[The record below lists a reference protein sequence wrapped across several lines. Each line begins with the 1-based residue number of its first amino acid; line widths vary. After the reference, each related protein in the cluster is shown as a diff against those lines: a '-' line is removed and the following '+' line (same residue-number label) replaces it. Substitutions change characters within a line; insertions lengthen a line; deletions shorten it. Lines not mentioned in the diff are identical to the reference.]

1 MRGQSRAPSNQRLER
16 AEVTSHFF
24 RAYRPPA
31 AQPPVVRQRGTPF
44 EPPRLR
50 SRGGVCGSYMT
61 MVYAHRGGA
70 GGADRGP

>member
-1 MRGQSRAPSNQRLER
+1 MRDNLGRRLTSDWSGP

-44 EPPRLR
+44 EPHGCDP
-50 SRGGVCGSYMT
+50 
-61 MVYAHRGGA
+61 AA
-70 GGADRGP
+70 GFVDRI